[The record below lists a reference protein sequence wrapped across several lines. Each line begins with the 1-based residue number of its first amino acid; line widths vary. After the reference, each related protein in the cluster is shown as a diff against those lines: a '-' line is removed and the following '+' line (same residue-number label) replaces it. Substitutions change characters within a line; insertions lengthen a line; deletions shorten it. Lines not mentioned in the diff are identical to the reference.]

1 MAGGAAVQIAP
12 GVADVALVG
21 GTLCSTA
28 EHAVGTL
35 DSVRKQSSAS
45 ALYAIPF
52 AVGPIDPHLRPANVA
67 LFGWLRGWF
76 HPEAELTIGFMTHR
90 PSPFVLAVALVV
102 LSGAASAQQAVPDS
116 EGLSG
121 PNPSAVEGPASRENA
136 APTGGSVAQHG
147 AIEIGLR
154 VAYAIP
160 FGTRGT
166 TETHRIDTKLS
177 DEING
182 MIPIE
187 IDAGYRI
194 TPRFYVG
201 LSFQYGFAFVNTST
215 NPECAGDPRFS
226 PTGQSLSCSSRDLR
240 LGANAQV
247 HLAPGH
253 SFDPWLGLG
262 VGYEWLSFDVSGPL
276 INATVDAAASGLES
290 ANFQL
295 GGDIAVAR
303 NVAVGPF
310 FGVSLGHYR
319 SVSMTGPAVY
329 STEVTNEALHEW
341 LEFGLR
347 GAFDVSL

>member
-1 MAGGAAVQIAP
+1 
-12 GVADVALVG
+12 
-21 GTLCSTA
+21 
-28 EHAVGTL
+28 
-35 DSVRKQSSAS
+35 
-45 ALYAIPF
+45 
-52 AVGPIDPHLRPANVA
+52 
-67 LFGWLRGWF
+67 
-76 HPEAELTIGFMTHR
+76 MTHR
-90 PSPFVLAVALVV
+90 RSQFVLAVALVV
-102 LSGAASAQQAVPDS
+102 LSGSASAQQAVPES
-116 EGLSG
+116 EGLAG
-121 PNPSAVEGPASRENA
+121 PKPSAFEGTASRGNP
-136 APTGGSVAQHG
+136 APAGGAVAQQG

-160 FGTRGT
+160 FGTQGT
-166 TETHRIDTKLS
+166 AIAHRIDTKLS
-177 DEING
+177 DEIKG

-240 LGANAQV
+240 FGANAQV

-276 INATVDAAASGLES
+276 INATVDAAASGLEF

-310 FGVSLGHYR
+310 MRASLGHYR
-319 SVSMTGPAVY
+319 SVSYGYGVY
-329 STEVTNEALHEW
+329 SPTEVTNEALHEW

-347 GAFDVSL
+347 GAFDINF